1 MEKLSFK
8 LAVFEGPLDALLYL
22 ISKNKLD
29 ICDVSISELLDQYL
43 GYLSEMREMNLE
55 ITSDFLEMA
64 SRLVQIKSSMLLP
77 KDDDGKS
84 EKDEFLQNLIEYKTC
99 KEMAAALRKNESIA
113 DIFVREPQKLDKEKP
128 YSAVHDAKE
137 LHDAYILLGN
147 KIKKDRPPT
156 TDNFTGIV
164 GVPVISVLTRI
175 VHVVKR
181 LVKTG
186 SKSFSAL
193 FDDVNGRSE
202 AVATF
207 LAVLELIRSKKVVMD
222 DDNNTVSVVK
232 KPAKQVAEVK

>member
-43 GYLSEMREMNLE
+43 GYLSEMSEMNLE

-84 EKDEFLQNLIEYKTC
+84 EKDDFLQNLIEYKTC
-99 KEMAAALRKNESIA
+99 KEMAAALRKNEGGM
-113 DIFVREPQKLDKEKP
+113 DTFVREPQKLEKEKP
-128 YSAVHDAKE
+128 YSAVHDPKE

-156 TDNFTGIV
+156 TDNFTGVV
-164 GVPVISVLTRI
+164 GVPVISVVSRI
-175 VHVVKR
+175 IHVVKR

-193 FDDVNGRSE
+193 FDDVRGRSE

-232 KPAKQVAEVK
+232 KRQHVGRS